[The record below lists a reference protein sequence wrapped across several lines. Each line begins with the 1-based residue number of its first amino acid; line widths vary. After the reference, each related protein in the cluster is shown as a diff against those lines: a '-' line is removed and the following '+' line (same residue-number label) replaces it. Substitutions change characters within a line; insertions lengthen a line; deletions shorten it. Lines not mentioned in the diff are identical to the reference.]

1 MSIKCM
7 KCGGTKH
14 VKNGMVFGRQRYK
27 CATCGYQFTKETPAG
42 KPIYV
47 KLICHGLFMSGL
59 SMRDIAKIVG
69 VTAQS
74 VSRWIKKWHSAYM
87 TELGK
92 YQKIKEMSQ
101 KELIDALNPG
111 DKIKLLVISSTLPSG
126 ARYHVVIQP
135 PAAAKSLHK

>member
-27 CATCGYQFTKETPAG
+27 CTTCGYQFTKETPAG

-87 TELGK
+87 TELGMH
-92 YQKIKEMSQ
+92 QKIKAMSR
-101 KELIDALNPG
+101 KELLDMLHSD
-111 DKIKLLVISSTLPSG
+111 DKTELLVISTTLPSG

>member
-1 MSIKCM
+1 MAKCM
-7 KCGGTKH
+7 KCGGTKA
-14 VKNGMVFGRQRYK
+14 VKNGIVFGQQRYK
-27 CATCGYQFTKETPAG
+27 CTGCGYQFTKEAPAG
-42 KPIYV
+42 KPIYL

-92 YQKIKEMSQ
+92 HQTINVVPTDKLSNTLSDGKKERF
-101 KELIDALNPG
+101 
-111 DKIKLLVISSTLPSG
+111 LVISTTLPSG
-126 ARYHVVIQP
+126 VKYNIVVEQP
-135 PAAAKSLHK
+135 DALKSLKK